1 MFVDEGPR
9 GRHGRGQR
17 DLIEA
22 VLEDG
27 IDVAIG
33 AGGHRAGAG
42 ARRFQP
48 GGTVAFGQAQGN
60 ERRVS

>member
-1 MFVDEGPR
+1 MFVDEWPR

-27 IDVAIG
+27 STW
-33 AGGHRAGAG
+33 R
-42 ARRFQP
+42 
-48 GGTVAFGQAQGN
+48 
-60 ERRVS
+60 